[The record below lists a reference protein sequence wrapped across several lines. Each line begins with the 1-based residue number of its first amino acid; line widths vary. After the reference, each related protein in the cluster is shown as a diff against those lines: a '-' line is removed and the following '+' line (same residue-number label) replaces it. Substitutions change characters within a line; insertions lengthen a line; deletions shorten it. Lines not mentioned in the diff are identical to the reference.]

1 MAAQLPSR
9 PVQIA
14 LLGAGIF
21 ARDAYLP
28 ILKASEAEIA
38 LRFVWS
44 RSQGSAEAL
53 AAAWVAAGG
62 AARGAAVEAVWGEEG
77 LARIERSE
85 EVEACV
91 LVLPVQV
98 QPALVLRLLKAGKH
112 VMQEKPIAAD
122 YPQALALHA
131 EASLLSA
138 PLSAAS
144 SARPSSPQGP
154 LWAVGENFR
163 LEPAF
168 DQAREIISHL
178 GTMLAVQVVAETSLT
193 PANKYFPSQWR
204 RDPDFTGAFITDCGV
219 HYVAAMCHMT
229 GRRVWSVAAFGSHQI
244 ADVPPPDNFA
254 ATLKFEDGSVG
265 TLSISFSYTP
275 RNHMVWRVVC
285 VGGTVEVRR
294 GPHSS
299 GDGRFGYTV
308 SLDLP
313 PGASLPPSCPSPSFH
328 SLLGIQQELSLF
340 AAAVAACRDQ
350 GTHTQG
356 EAGNQED
363 HTSQGIASPPV
374 SLDPRLSPLAALGDL
389 AIMHAAVQSANS
401 PVAAGTP
408 QPVPVVPV

>member
-1 MAAQLPSR
+1 MAANTSQH

-28 ILKASEAEIA
+28 ILKDIKAEIA
-38 LRFVWS
+38 LRFIWS
-44 RSQGSAEAL
+44 RSQGSAEVL
-53 AAAWVAAGG
+53 TEAWEAAGS
-62 AARGAAVEAVWGEEG
+62 AAPVEAVWGEEG

-98 QPALVLRLLKAGKH
+98 QPALVLRFLKAGKH

-131 EASLLSA
+131 EASRLSA
-138 PLSAAS
+138 PLSS
-144 SARPSSPQGP
+144 SSSSHQAP

-168 DQAREIISHL
+168 DQAREIVSHL
-178 GTMLAVQVVAETSLT
+178 GAMLAVQVVAETSLT
-193 PANKYFPSQWR
+193 PSNKYFPSQWR

-229 GRRVWSVAAFGSHQI
+229 GRKVSSVAAFGSHQI
-244 ADVPPPDNFA
+244 AEVPPPDNFA
-254 ATLKFEDGSVG
+254 ATLKFEDGAVG
-265 TLSISFSYTP
+265 TLSISFSYMP
-275 RNHMVWRVVC
+275 RNLMVWRVVC

-294 GPHSS
+294 GPHAS

-313 PGASLPPSCPSPSFH
+313 PGASHPAGCPIPSFH

-340 AAAVAACRDQ
+340 AAAAAAARP
-350 GTHTQG
+350 THTTL
-356 EAGNQED
+356 ADATPANP
-363 HTSQGIASPPV
+363 SSPPV
-374 SLDPRLSPLAALGDL
+374 TLDPRLSPLEALGDL

-408 QPVPVVPV
+408 QPVPIVPVNTS

>member
-1 MAAQLPSR
+1 MAANPSQH

-28 ILKASEAEIA
+28 ILKDIKAEIA
-38 LRFVWS
+38 LRFIWS

-53 AAAWVAAGG
+53 TAAWEAAGS
-62 AARGAAVEAVWGEEG
+62 AAPVEAVWGEEG

-98 QPALVLRLLKAGKH
+98 QPALVLRFLKAGKH

-131 EASLLSA
+131 EASRLSA
-138 PLSAAS
+138 PLSS
-144 SARPSSPQGP
+144 SSSSHQAP

-168 DQAREIISHL
+168 DQAREIVSHL
-178 GTMLAVQVVAETSLT
+178 GAMLAVQVVAETSLT
-193 PANKYFPSQWR
+193 PSNKYFPSQWR

-229 GRRVWSVAAFGSHQI
+229 GRKVSSVAAFGSHQI
-244 ADVPPPDNFA
+244 AEVPPPDNFA
-254 ATLKFEDGSVG
+254 ATLKFEDGAVG

-275 RNHMVWRVVC
+275 RNLMVWRVVC

-294 GPHSS
+294 GPHAS

-313 PGASLPPSCPSPSFH
+313 PGASHPAGCPIPSFH

-340 AAAVAACRDQ
+340 AAAAAAARP
-350 GTHTQG
+350 THTTL
-356 EAGNQED
+356 ADATPADATPANP
-363 HTSQGIASPPV
+363 SSPPV
-374 SLDPRLSPLAALGDL
+374 TLDPRLSPLEALGDL

-408 QPVPVVPV
+408 QPVPIVPVNTS